1 MFKIFTVQD
10 KKLSIQLMITQKLY
24 LKLFIKQKQM
34 KQNREQWELK
44 H

>member
-1 MFKIFTVQD
+1 MFKIFTIQD